1 MWGKKYRFGR
11 KKAIYLSST
20 TTRPCSLFT
29 AYADIDL
36 AVRGMKGYLRY
47 SALLHYIADLWFLML
62 CTYNLEIDLE
72 SGIHLHTV
80 VFHLHCAVLVALI
93 VA

>member
-20 TTRPCSLFT
+20 TTMPCSLFT

-36 AVRGMKGYLRY
+36 AVRGMKEGLIYLGV
-47 SALLHYIADLWFLML
+47 HYKNYYKVGHPN
-62 CTYNLEIDLE
+62 TTE
-72 SGIHLHTV
+72 HTWTSP
-80 VFHLHCAVLVALI
+80 
-93 VA
+93 